1 MGYVVYSLKEF
12 LETFRRLGE
21 RVLISKIEL
30 PLYLVFL
37 EFVNYFLSKLLVG
50 GLNMKGSLKE
60 RKIGSLA
67 RREAREFYIY
77 ISPWLI
83 GLVVFNL
90 GPILAS
96 LALSFTSWDILTP
109 ARFIGIENYKTCFFG
124 DDLFW
129 KSISVTFYYLLSVP
143 VRLFIGLIIALLLN
157 QKIKAMAF
165 FRTIYYLPS
174 VISGVAVS
182 LLWLWIFNPEF
193 GILNYLLWRFFRIQ
207 GPAWLFDERWV
218 IPSFIIMSL
227 WGVGGNMIIYLAA
240 LQGVPTI
247 LYEAAELDGATP
259 WAKFWHITIPM
270 ISPAILFNLVMS
282 MIASFQIFTP
292 GFIMTNGGPNN
303 ASLFYVLYLYR
314 NAFQYFKMG
323 YASALAWILF
333 ILILSFTLITFK
345 SSPLWVFY
353 SGEIKGGR

>member
-1 MGYVVYSLKEF
+1 MGVPDIRIWF
-12 LETFRRLGE
+12 LVPPTQRGETDMRR
-21 RVLISKIEL
+21 K
-30 PLYLVFL
+30 
-37 EFVNYFLSKLLVG
+37 
-50 GLNMKGSLKE
+50 LKE
-60 RKIGSLA
+60 RRVRSLIG
-67 RREAREFYIY
+67 REVMEFYIY

-83 GLVVFNL
+83 GLIVFTL

-96 LALSFTSWDILTP
+96 LALSFTSWDVLTP
-109 ARFIGIENYKTCFFG
+109 AQFIGIENYRTCFFE

-129 KSISVTFYYLLSVP
+129 KSLSVTFYYLLSVP
-143 VRLFIGLIIALLLN
+143 IRLSVGLIIALLLN

-174 VISGVAVS
+174 VISSVAVA
-182 LLWLWIFNPEF
+182 LLWLWIFNPDF
-193 GILNYLLWRFFRIQ
+193 GLFNYLLWRLFHIH

-259 WAKFWHITIPM
+259 WTTFWHITIPM
-270 ISPAILFNLVMS
+270 ISPAILFSLIMNI
-282 MIASFQIFTP
+282 IASFQVFTP

-333 ILILSFTLITFK
+333 LLILTFTLITFK

-353 SGEIKGGR
+353 SGEVRGR